1 MTDSSKTAKKTE
13 GIQRRFFFKKTSSAL
28 IFGGALAYGLGE
40 DLFLASCIKCG
51 QCLQVCPPQV
61 ILLAGLAD
69 GNGIG
74 TPYIVPRDGGC
85 ILCKG
90 LPCVLA
96 CPTGALDHHIS
107 EGSEAEMGITVLSH
121 PETCLARSGTND
133 IIHQMQTLLEKESS
147 GTTAPSRK
155 IRRQWNRVMIRL
167 VDRLEPEE
175 SRNLAARFKVR
186 EAGLG
191 SLLEHLK
198 GLDHDQKKSLL
209 DFARTTKQAGTGCRI
224 CLDECPIREL
234 QPIRFEKED
243 HRSNRGYLPVVNQT
257 CVGCGVCE
265 ERCPTEDASIE
276 VIPRKKWKPRK
287 T

>member
-1 MTDSSKTAKKTE
+1 
-13 GIQRRFFFKKTSSAL
+13 
-28 IFGGALAYGLGE
+28 
-40 DLFLASCIKCG
+40 
-51 QCLQVCPPQV
+51 
-61 ILLAGLAD
+61 
-69 GNGIG
+69 
-74 TPYIVPRDGGC
+74 
-85 ILCKG
+85 
-90 LPCVLA
+90 
-96 CPTGALDHHIS
+96 
-107 EGSEAEMGITVLSH
+107 MGITVLSH

-133 IIHQMQTLLEKESS
+133 IIHQMQRLLEKESS
-147 GTTAPSRK
+147 GTTSPSRK
-155 IRRQWNRVMIRL
+155 VRRQWNRVMIRL
-167 VDRLEPEE
+167 VDRMEPEE

-191 SLLEHLK
+191 ALLEHLK

-243 HRSNRGYLPVVNQT
+243 HPSNRGYLPVVNQT

-276 VIPRKKWKPRK
+276 EIPRKKWKPRK

>member
-1 MTDSSKTAKKTE
+1 
-13 GIQRRFFFKKTSSAL
+13 
-28 IFGGALAYGLGE
+28 
-40 DLFLASCIKCG
+40 
-51 QCLQVCPPQV
+51 
-61 ILLAGLAD
+61 
-69 GNGIG
+69 
-74 TPYIVPRDGGC
+74 
-85 ILCKG
+85 
-90 LPCVLA
+90 
-96 CPTGALDHHIS
+96 
-107 EGSEAEMGITVLSH
+107 
-121 PETCLARSGTND
+121 
-133 IIHQMQTLLEKESS
+133 
-147 GTTAPSRK
+147 
-155 IRRQWNRVMIRL
+155 MIRL

-243 HRSNRGYLPVVNQT
+243 HLSNRGYLPVVTQT